1 MPVNLPDNSHKAKPK
16 ALASRSFAA
25 RFSTILTSR
34 YCTSASIGALLQCA
48 SAVSKV
54 VSLQATQGPC
64 IGMSNL
70 YQSELG
76 TVAFSDRE
84 PQWTAIRLAPNED
97 ILATNPCTSRA
108 NASSLSRAV
117 QRDS

>member
-48 SAVSKV
+48 SAFSKV

-64 IGMSNL
+64 TVLTMTFPGLVTTLIACVAADRPEVLQPLPLPPRIARPLHNL
-70 YQSELG
+70 KRRGPRVDQG
-76 TVAFSDRE
+76 RGA
-84 PQWTAIRLAPNED
+84 
-97 ILATNPCTSRA
+97 
-108 NASSLSRAV
+108 
-117 QRDS
+117 